1 MQTARE
7 SHGTGCSTKRG
18 CTHSAQ
24 RELAMIA
31 IRDRHRPSFNFL
43 ILRGHQWVIHHTVGQ
58 HSKSKDRYRRGN
70 RGRYGVG
77 GSQILRDGDWKC
89 RHKKKN
95 TEHMTR
101 GNISGHK
108 VVGYNGN
115 NDSLDQY
122 TKRKAVAQRVT
133 GRGQLTAFTLGVG
146 LHSAFRVDTG
156 GRNGSHSSQ
165 TTSADTTHFLNQH
178 PPMDVATKKKDSGA
192 RRVPLAANRGHK
204 VRGRQ
209 FGYKGDA
216 HSDSLPAE
224 DRGSRRRE

>member
-7 SHGTGCSTKRG
+7 SHGTGCSTKRRS
-18 CTHSAQ
+18 THSAQ

-31 IRDRHRPSFNFL
+31 IRDRHRPSFKFL

-77 GSQILRDGDWKC
+77 ESQIHRDGDWKC
-89 RHKKKN
+89 RHKKKK
-95 TEHMTR
+95 TEHLTR

-133 GRGQLTAFTLGVG
+133 GRNGDSLQQIGGNHDHSDWG
-146 LHSAFRVDTG
+146 LVCTPHSEWI
-156 GRNGSHSSQ
+156 
-165 TTSADTTHFLNQH
+165 SADGPIHRRPR
-178 PPMDVATKKKDSGA
+178 PPTPRIS
-192 RRVPLAANRGHK
+192 
-204 VRGRQ
+204 
-209 FGYKGDA
+209 
-216 HSDSLPAE
+216 
-224 DRGSRRRE
+224 